1 MHLTKGTKEEL
12 IKAVELMKVPPV
24 ADLIDQLWLYLNL
37 MAEWNKLV
45 GLTSIPPSDWVRR
58 HIMDSFSL
66 SSFMPSFPTQLA
78 DIGSGAGLP
87 AIPLALMARGN
98 NWTLIEKNNKKVAF
112 LLRVKNEL
120 ELSNVRIVHK
130 RAENLA
136 QDVKE
141 KNSFQTV
148 TARAVGSCVLLC
160 HLAWPLLKRGGRLLA
175 MKGRVD
181 QTELNDLVEPWQTM
195 SINRITLPPL
205 KPDEESM
212 KLSVLV
218 WQKS

>member
-1 MHLTKGTKEEL
+1 MRL
-12 IKAVELMKVPPV
+12 PPV

-37 MAEWNKLV
+37 MAEWNRLA

-66 SSFMPSFPTQLA
+66 LSFIPPSPTQLA

-87 AIPLALMARGN
+87 AIPLALAARDN
-98 NWTLIEKNNKKVAF
+98 NWTLIERNNKKASF

-120 ELSNVRIVHK
+120 GLANVRVVHR
-130 RAENLA
+130 RAEHLA
-136 QDVKE
+136 EDIKE
-141 KNSFQTV
+141 KNSFQVV

-160 HLAWPLLKRGGRLLA
+160 RLAWPLLKRDGRLLA
-175 MKGRVD
+175 MKGKVK
-181 QTELNDLVEPWQTM
+181 QSELNDLVEPWQEMT
-195 SINRITLPPL
+195 INRIDLPPL
-205 KPDEESM
+205 RSNEEPI
-212 KLSVLV
+212 KLSLLI

>member
-1 MHLTKGTKEEL
+1 MRLTKGTKGEL
-12 IKAVELMKVPPV
+12 IKAVELMKTPPV
-24 ADLIDQLWLYLNL
+24 TDLIDQLWLYLNL
-37 MAEWNKLV
+37 MAEWNRLV

-66 SSFMPSFPTQLA
+66 FSFMPSFPAKLA

-87 AIPLALMARGN
+87 AIPLALMARYN
-98 NWTLIEKNNKKVAF
+98 SWTLIEKNNKKVSF

-136 QDVKE
+136 QDVQE

-160 HLAWPLLKRGGRLLA
+160 RLAWPLLKRGGRLLA
-175 MKGRVD
+175 MKGKVD
-181 QTELNDLVEPWQTM
+181 QTALNDLVEPWQTM

>member
-1 MHLTKGTKEEL
+1 MRLAKGTKGEL
-12 IKAVELMKVPPV
+12 IKAVELMRLPPA

-37 MAEWNKLV
+37 MAEWNRLV

-66 SSFMPSFPTQLA
+66 FSFLPSAPSQLA

-87 AIPLALMARGN
+87 AIPLALMAREN
-98 NWTLIEKNNKKVAF
+98 SWTLIEKNNKKASF
-112 LLRVKNEL
+112 LLRVKSEL

-130 RAENLA
+130 RAEDLA
-136 QDVKE
+136 QDAKE
-141 KNSFQTV
+141 KNSFQTI
-148 TARAVGSCVLLC
+148 TARALGSCLVLC
-160 HLAWPLLKRGGRLLA
+160 RLAWPLLKRGGRLLA
-175 MKGRVD
+175 MKGKVR

-195 SINRITLPPL
+195 TINRITIPPL
-205 KPDEESM
+205 KPNEESM